1 MPQFKPKEIV
11 GAIIAKKKSA
21 PAEEMPEDMSMEG
34 DTMSMDE
41 EMDDMDGERQCAMEL
56 IDAVKAGDPDAVI
69 GALRSAFAIFDSEPH
84 EEGEHLDEDM
94 MSDEESI

>member
-11 GAIIAKKKSA
+11 GAIIAKKKGA
-21 PAEEMPEDMSMEG
+21 PVEEMEEEMPMEGEEDM
-34 DTMSMDE
+34 
-41 EMDDMDGERQCAMEL
+41 MDDMDGERQCAMEL

-94 MSDEESI
+94 GDDMMSEEDAI